1 MTAKLSHPRVL
12 VLAIAGL
19 LLGLVASTLLM
30 ASPVHADHAPV
41 HGTILGRAP
50 FADPVDLK
58 IRATVGGRKRTIQ
71 VRESAETVVQ
81 HIVVQPG
88 GFTGWHTHP
97 GPAVALV
104 VEGSLTLYQG
114 KDPRCRG
121 FEYGPSEAFI
131 DPGDFIQADLSDERS
146 TARLVK
152 RLGDRYQVDGLVNNA
167 GNVHPGS
174 LEEATA
180 HDLRDTLEVH
190 VRAAI
195 QVTQALIP
203 GMRERGWGRI
213 VNMASVVPLGSV
225 RRTTYG
231 AAKGALIA
239 AMYDD

>member
-131 DPGDFIQADLSDERS
+131 DPGQ
-146 TARLVK
+146 
-152 RLGDRYQVDGLVNNA
+152 
-167 GNVHPGS
+167 GNVHGARN
-174 LEEATA
+174 E
-180 HDLRDTLEVH
+180 
-190 VRAAI
+190 
-195 QVTQALIP
+195 
-203 GMRERGWGRI
+203 
-213 VNMASVVPLGSV
+213 GSV
-225 RRTTYG
+225 PAVVYITYFDVPAG
-231 AAKGALIA
+231 TSPLTPAENPGNCAGF
-239 AMYDD
+239 